1 MPLGSL
7 LVDSFA
13 LALQVPI
20 GDIDVPGIG
29 RNTVIAVLVQSH
41 ILFAAFIIG
50 AVLIAAT
57 SEYLGM
63 VTKEPKYERFARNL
77 ARFVVLLFA
86 SGAALAITFV
96 LALITLFPVF
106 FSYLQNIFFWVFF
119 VEAFMFLGQII
130 IVYAWYNVWDKLAY
144 RKIIHVVFG
153 FVAGFFGLMAMTMI
167 DAVASYMLT
176 PAEAP
181 VTDVA
186 RSFLNQTMVPLN
198 MHRFVGNFSYAGFLI
213 AGWGAW
219 RYLRSTR
226 EDDREYYD
234 WMGHWGLIWGFGF
247 LILQP
252 VIGYG
257 YLKMIRESSPEAFN
271 TIMLGDKS
279 WLFLLLMFWIAVMTI
294 ASTAYFVHKLRFA
307 LRPMDRLRKLAVG
320 ALGFTALFSLL
331 NVIPANASLI
341 PQIGL
346 VFGQGEDTLIPL
358 GGMYP
363 WKYIGLIGLMVVG
376 FFVIGLYLKATAS
389 GFHWG
394 RASRW
399 SQMALLAS
407 AVTVVLTM
415 ITMGYTRETARRVDN
430 DPGFLIYNCITLEQ
444 EVVNENC
451 PAVQDGVNTISG
463 EPVPEGEE

>member
-1 MPLGSL
+1 M
-7 LVDSFA
+7 
-13 LALQVPI
+13 PI
-20 GDIDVPGIG
+20 GNLDIPVIG
-29 RNTVIAVLVQSH
+29 KNVVIAVLVQSH
-41 ILFAAFIIG
+41 ILFATFIIG

-57 SEYLGM
+57 SEYLGV
-63 VTKEPKYERFARNL
+63 VTKQPRYERFARNL

-106 FSYLQNIFFWVFF
+106 FSYLQNIFFWVFL

-144 RKIIHVVFG
+144 RKILHVTFG
-153 FVAGFFGLMAMTMI
+153 MIAGFFGLMAMNMI

-181 VTDVA
+181 VTEVA
-186 RSFLNQTMVPLN
+186 RTFLNQTMVPLN

-226 EDDREYYD
+226 EEDREYYD
-234 WMGHWGLIWGFGF
+234 WMGHWGLLWGFGF

-257 YLKMIRESSPEAFN
+257 YLKGIRESSPEAFQ
-271 TIMLGDKS
+271 TIMLGSKS
-279 WLFLLLMFWIAVMTI
+279 WVFLSLMTEVAFMSILA
-294 ASTAYFVHKLRFA
+294 TAYFVHKLRFA
-307 LRPMDRLRKLAVG
+307 VKPMPAVHKMTVG
-320 ALGFTALFSLL
+320 ALGFTALFTIL
-331 NVIPANASLI
+331 NIIPADANLI

-346 VFGQGEDTLIPL
+346 TFLGGEATKIPL
-358 GGMYP
+358 GSMYP
-363 WKYIGLIGLMVVG
+363 WKYIGLIGLMLVG
-376 FFVIGLYLKATAS
+376 FFTLALYLKATAR

-399 SQMALLAS
+399 SQFALLGC
-407 AVTVVLTM
+407 AVAVVLTM

-430 DPGFLIYNCITLEQ
+430 DPAYLIYNCVTLEQ
-444 EVVNENC
+444 ELT
-451 PAVQDGVNTISG
+451 PAETCAAGDSLGG
-463 EPVPEGEE
+463 R

>member
-1 MPLGSL
+1 M
-7 LVDSFA
+7 
-13 LALQVPI
+13 PI
-20 GDIDVPGIG
+20 GDLDVPIIG
-29 RNTVIAVLVQSH
+29 KNVVIAVLVQSH

-57 SEYLGM
+57 SEYLGL
-63 VTKEPKYERFARNL
+63 VTKQPRYERFARNL

-106 FSYLQNIFFWVFF
+106 FSYLQNIFFWVFL

-144 RKIIHVVFG
+144 RKVVHVTFG
-153 FVAGFFGLMAMTMI
+153 MIAGFFGLMAMTMI

-181 VTDVA
+181 ATDVA
-186 RSFLNQTMVPLN
+186 RTFLNQTMVPLN

-226 EDDREYYD
+226 EEDREYYD

-257 YLKMIRESSPEAFN
+257 YLKGIRESSPEAFD
-271 TIMLGDKS
+271 TIMLGDKA
-279 WLFLLLMFWIAVMTI
+279 WVFLLLVTEIAFMSI
-294 ASTAYFVHKLRFA
+294 AATAYFVHKLRFA
-307 LRPMDRLRKLAVG
+307 QKPMPMLRKLAVG
-320 ALGFTALFSLL
+320 ALGFTALFTIL
-331 NVIPANASLI
+331 NIIPADASII
-341 PQIGL
+341 PGVIDFAG
-346 VFGQGEDTLIPL
+346 GEETKIPL
-358 GGMYP
+358 GQMYP
-363 WKYIGLIGLMVVG
+363 WKYIGLIGLMLVG
-376 FFVIGLYLKATAS
+376 FFVVALYLRAAAN

-399 SQMALLAS
+399 SQYALIGCALAV
-407 AVTVVLTM
+407 VTTM
-415 ITMGYTRETARRVDN
+415 MTMGYTRETARRVDN
-430 DPGFLIYNCITLEQ
+430 APGYLIYNCITLEQ
-444 EVVNENC
+444 ELTPAEQC
-451 PAVQDGVNTISG
+451 PAGDTIG
-463 EPVPEGEE
+463 DAP

>member
-1 MPLGSL
+1 
-7 LVDSFA
+7 
-13 LALQVPI
+13 VPI
-20 GDIDVPGIG
+20 GNLDVPIIG
-29 RNTVIAVLVQSH
+29 KNVVIAVLVQTH

-63 VTKEPKYERFARNL
+63 VTKQNNYERFARNL

-96 LALITLFPVF
+96 LALVTLFPVF
-106 FSYLQNIFFWVFF
+106 FSILQNIFFWVFL

-144 RKIIHVVFG
+144 RKSLHVVFG

-167 DAVASYMLT
+167 DAVASFMLT
-176 PAEAP
+176 PAE
-181 VTDVA
+181 VTSEASLVA

-213 AGWGAW
+213 AGWAGW
-219 RYLRSTR
+219 RYLRTTR

-234 WMGHWGLIWGFGF
+234 WMGHFGLLWGFGF
-247 LILQP
+247 LIMQP

-257 YLKMIRESSPEAFN
+257 YLKGIRESSPDSFN

-279 WLFLLLMFWIAVMTI
+279 WVFNLLVIWIAVMSI

-307 LRPMDRLRKLAVG
+307 VKPMETLRKLSVG
-320 ALGFTALFSLL
+320 ALGFTALFTVL
-331 NVIPANASLI
+331 NIIPADADLI

-346 VFGQGEDTLIPL
+346 VFGQGEGTQIPL
-358 GGMYP
+358 GSMYP
-363 WKYIGLIGLMVVG
+363 WKYIGLIGLILVG
-376 FFVIGLYLKATAS
+376 FFVVALYLRASAT

-399 SQMALLAS
+399 SQYALMACSVA
-407 AVTVVLTM
+407 VVLTM
-415 ITMGYTRETARRVDN
+415 VTMGYTRETARRVDN
-430 DPGFLIYNCITLEQ
+430 NPGYLIHWCVKLDQQIVSEKCPTKPITE
-444 EVVNENC
+444 
-451 PAVQDGVNTISG
+451 GVG
-463 EPVPEGEE
+463 E

>member
-1 MPLGSL
+1 M
-7 LVDSFA
+7 
-13 LALQVPI
+13 PI
-20 GDIDVPGIG
+20 GNLDVPVIDK
-29 RNTVIAVLVQSH
+29 NTVIAVLVQTH
-41 ILFAAFIIG
+41 ILFATFIIG

-57 SEYLGM
+57 SEYLGV
-63 VTKEPKYERFARNL
+63 VTKQPQYERFARNL

-96 LALITLFPVF
+96 LSLITLFPIF
-106 FSYLQNIFFWVFF
+106 FSYLQNVFFWVFL

-144 RKIIHVVFG
+144 RKMVHVTFG
-153 FVAGFFGLMAMTMI
+153 LIAGFFGLMAMTMI

-181 VTDVA
+181 VNETA
-186 RSFLNQTMVPLN
+186 LTFLNPTSVPLN
-198 MHRFVGNFSYAGFLI
+198 MHRFVGNFSYVGFLV
-213 AGWGAW
+213 AGWAGW

-257 YLKMIRESSPEAFN
+257 YLKSIRESSPDAFN
-271 TIMLGDKS
+271 TIMLGEKS
-279 WLFLLLMFWIAVMTI
+279 WLFLLLVTWIAVMSI

-307 LRPMDRLRKLAVG
+307 VKPMPTLRKMAVG
-320 ALGFTALFSLL
+320 ALGFTALFVTLHI
-331 NVIPANASLI
+331 IPADASLV

-346 VFGQGEDTLIPL
+346 VFLDGESTKLPL
-358 GGMYP
+358 GSMYP
-363 WKYIGLIGLMVVG
+363 WKYIGLIGLMIVG
-376 FFVIGLYLKATAS
+376 FFITALYLRATAT
-389 GFHWG
+389 GFYWG

-399 SQMALLAS
+399 SQYALIAC

-415 ITMGYTRETARRVDN
+415 MTMGYTRETARRVDN
-430 DPGFLIYNCITLEQ
+430 DPGYLIYNCITLEQ
-444 EVVNENC
+444 EITPTPC
-451 PAVQDGVNTISG
+451 PAGDSIVGG
-463 EPVPEGEE
+463 K

>member
-1 MPLGSL
+1 
-7 LVDSFA
+7 
-13 LALQVPI
+13 VPI
-20 GDIDVPGIG
+20 GDLQVPVIG
-29 RNTVIAVLVQSH
+29 KNVVIATLVQTH

-63 VTKEPKYERFARNL
+63 VTKQPNYERFARNL

-96 LALITLFPVF
+96 LALVTLFPVF
-106 FSYLQNIFFWVFF
+106 FSVLQNIFFWVFL

-144 RKIIHVVFG
+144 RKSLHVVFG
-153 FVAGFFGLMAMTMI
+153 FIAGFFGLMAMTMI
-167 DAVASYMLT
+167 DAVAPFMLT
-176 PAEAP
+176 PAE
-181 VTDVA
+181 VTSEANLVA

-213 AGWGAW
+213 AGWAGW
-219 RYLRSTR
+219 GYLRTTR

-252 VIGYG
+252 VMGYG
-257 YLKMIRESSPEAFN
+257 YLKSIRESAPEAFD
-271 TIMLGDKS
+271 TIMLGDKA
-279 WLFLLLMFWIAVMTI
+279 WLFLLLMIWVAVMTI

-307 LRPMDRLRKLAVG
+307 LKPTPTLHKLTVG
-320 ALGFTALFSLL
+320 ALGFMALFAAL
-331 NVIPANASLI
+331 NIVPADANLI

-346 VFGQGEDTLIPL
+346 TFLGGEETKIPL
-358 GGMYP
+358 GSMYP
-363 WKYIGLIGLMVVG
+363 WKYIGLIGLMLVG
-376 FFVIGLYLKATAS
+376 FFIAALYLRATAT

-399 SQMALLAS
+399 SQFALIVC

-415 ITMGYTRETARRVDN
+415 VTMGYTRETARRVDN
-430 DPGFLIYNCITLEQ
+430 DPGYLIYNCITLEQ
-444 EVVNENC
+444 ELTPPETC
-451 PAVQDGVNTISG
+451 PAGDSLGAR
-463 EPVPEGEE
+463 

>member
-1 MPLGSL
+1 MPIG
-7 LVDSFA
+7 D
-13 LALQVPI
+13 LQVPI
-20 GDIDVPGIG
+20 IG
-29 RNTVIAVLVQSH
+29 KNVVIATLVQTH
-41 ILFAAFIIG
+41 ILFATFIIG

-57 SEYLGM
+57 AEYLGM
-63 VTKEPKYERFARNL
+63 VTKQPRYERFARNL

-86 SGAALAITFV
+86 SGAVLAITFV

-106 FSYLQNIFFWVFF
+106 FSYLQNIFFWVFL

-144 RKIIHVVFG
+144 RKTLHVVFG
-153 FVAGFFGLMAMTMI
+153 FIAGFMGLMAMTMI

-181 VTDVA
+181 VNDVA
-186 RSFLNQTMVPLN
+186 RTFLNQTNVPLN
-198 MHRFVGNFSYAGFLI
+198 MHRFIGNFSYAGFLI

-234 WMGHWGLIWGFGF
+234 WMGHFGLIWGFGF

-257 YLKMIRESSPEAFN
+257 YLKGIRESSPGAFDR
-271 TIMLGDKS
+271 IMLGEQA
-279 WLFLLLMFWIAVMTI
+279 WVFNALVIWIAVMSI

-307 LRPMDRLRKLAVG
+307 VKPMPFLHKLAVG
-320 ALGFTALFSLL
+320 ALGFTALFTLL
-331 NVIPANASLI
+331 NIIPSDTSFI
-341 PQIGL
+341 PEIGL
-346 VFGQGEDTLIPL
+346 VFAGGEDTAIPL
-358 GGMYP
+358 GAMYP
-363 WKYIGLIGLMVVG
+363 WKYIGLIGLMLVG
-376 FFVIGLYLKATAS
+376 FLVVALYLKAAAE

-399 SQMALLAS
+399 SQYALMAC
-407 AVTVVLTM
+407 AVTVIFAMV
-415 ITMGYTRETARRVDN
+415 TMGYTRESARRVQEGPAVAGSSDN
-430 DPGFLIYNCITLEQ
+430 PGYLIYDCITLDQ
-444 EVVNENC
+444 ELVTKKENGEYIC
-451 PAVQDGVNTISG
+451 PAG
-463 EPVPEGEE
+463 ESLVGGEGGE

>member
-1 MPLGSL
+1 M
-7 LVDSFA
+7 
-13 LALQVPI
+13 PI
-20 GDIDVPGIG
+20 GNLDVPVIG
-29 RNTVIAVLVQSH
+29 KNVVIAALVQSH
-41 ILFAAFIIG
+41 ILFATFIIG

-63 VTKEPKYERFARNL
+63 VTKQPRYERFARNL

-106 FSYLQNIFFWVFF
+106 FSYLQNIFFWVFL

-144 RKIIHVVFG
+144 RKTIHVTFG
-153 FVAGFFGLMAMTMI
+153 MIAGFFGLMAMTMI

-176 PAEAP
+176 PAEHPA
-181 VTDVA
+181 TDVA
-186 RSFLNQTMVPLN
+186 RTFLNQTMIPLN
-198 MHRFVGNFSYAGFLI
+198 IHRFVGNFSYAGFLI

-252 VIGYG
+252 VMGYG
-257 YLKMIRESSPEAFN
+257 YLKSIRESAPEAFE
-271 TIMLGDKS
+271 TIMLGSKA
-279 WLFLLLMFWIAVMTI
+279 WLFLLLMTWIAIMTL

-307 LRPMDRLRKLAVG
+307 VKPTPTLHKLAVG
-320 ALGFTALFSLL
+320 ALGFVALFAVL
-331 NVIPANASLI
+331 NIVPADANLI

-346 VFGQGEDTLIPL
+346 TFLGGEETKIPL
-358 GGMYP
+358 GSMYP
-363 WKYIGLIGLMVVG
+363 YKYIGLIGLMLVG
-376 FFVIGLYLKATAS
+376 FFIAALYLRATAT
-389 GFHWG
+389 GFQWG

-399 SQMALLAS
+399 SQFALIVC

-415 ITMGYTRETARRVDN
+415 VTMGYTRETARRVDN
-430 DPGFLIYNCITLEQ
+430 DPGYLIYNCITLEQ
-444 EVVNENC
+444 ELTPPETC
-451 PAVQDGVNTISG
+451 PAGNSIGAGQ
-463 EPVPEGEE
+463 

>member
-1 MPLGSL
+1 M
-7 LVDSFA
+7 
-13 LALQVPI
+13 PI
-20 GDIDVPGIG
+20 GDLDVPVIG
-29 RNTVIAVLVQSH
+29 KNVVIAVLVQSH

-57 SEYLGM
+57 SEYLGV
-63 VTKEPKYERFARNL
+63 VTKQPRYERFARNL

-106 FSYLQNIFFWVFF
+106 FSYLQNIFFWVFL

-144 RKIIHVVFG
+144 RKILHVTFG
-153 FVAGFFGLMAMTMI
+153 MIAGFFGLMAMTMI

-181 VTDVA
+181 ATDVA
-186 RSFLNQTMVPLN
+186 RTFLNQTMIPLN

-226 EDDREYYD
+226 EEDREYYD
-234 WMGHWGLIWGFGF
+234 WMGHFGLLWGFGF

-257 YLKMIRESSPEAFN
+257 YLKGIRESAPEAFD
-271 TIMLGDKS
+271 TIMLGDKA
-279 WLFLLLMFWIAVMTI
+279 WLFLLLMIWVAIMTM
-294 ASTAYFVHKLRFA
+294 ASTAYFVHKLKFA
-307 LRPMDRLRKLAVG
+307 AKPMPVLRKMAVG
-320 ALGFTALFSLL
+320 ALGFTALFAVL
-331 NVIPANASLI
+331 NIIPSDANI
-341 PQIGL
+341 VPQIGL
-346 VFGQGEDTLIPL
+346 GFANGEDTEIPL

-363 WKYIGLIGLMVVG
+363 WKYIGLIGLMLVG
-376 FFVIGLYLKATAS
+376 FFVASLYLRATAS
-389 GFHWG
+389 GFEWG

-399 SQMALLAS
+399 SQYALMACAM
-407 AVTVVLTM
+407 TVILTM
-415 ITMGYTRETARRVDN
+415 ITMGYTRETARRTDN
-430 DPGFLIYNCITLEQ
+430 DPAYLIYNCVTLEQ
-444 EVVNENC
+444 TLTPPETC
-451 PAVQDGVNTISG
+451 PAGDTIARGSG
-463 EPVPEGEE
+463 G

>member
-1 MPLGSL
+1 
-7 LVDSFA
+7 
-13 LALQVPI
+13 VPI
-20 GDIDVPGIG
+20 GNLDVPIIG
-29 RNTVIAVLVQSH
+29 KNVVIAVLVQTH

-63 VTKEPKYERFARNL
+63 VTKQNNYERFARNL

-96 LALITLFPVF
+96 LALVTLFPVF
-106 FSYLQNIFFWVFF
+106 FSILQNIFFWVFL

-144 RKIIHVVFG
+144 RKSLHVVFG
-153 FVAGFFGLMAMTMI
+153 FIAGFFGLMAMTMI
-167 DAVASYMLT
+167 DAVASFMLT
-176 PAEAP
+176 PAE
-181 VTDVA
+181 VTSEASLVA

-213 AGWGAW
+213 AGWAGF
-219 RYLRSTR
+219 RYLRTTR

-234 WMGHWGLIWGFGF
+234 WMGHFGLLWGFGF
-247 LILQP
+247 LIMQP

-257 YLKMIRESSPEAFN
+257 YLKGIRESSPDSFN

-279 WLFLLLMFWIAVMTI
+279 WVFNLLVIWIAVMSI

-307 LRPMDRLRKLAVG
+307 VKPMETLRKLSVG
-320 ALGFTALFSLL
+320 ALGFTALFTVL
-331 NVIPANASLI
+331 NIIPADADLI

-346 VFGQGEDTLIPL
+346 VFGQGEGTQIPL
-358 GGMYP
+358 GSMYP
-363 WKYIGLIGLMVVG
+363 WKYIGLIGLILVG
-376 FFVIGLYLKATAS
+376 FFVVALYLRASAT

-399 SQMALLAS
+399 SQYALIACS
-407 AVTVVLTM
+407 VAVVLTM
-415 ITMGYTRETARRVDN
+415 VTMGYTRETARRVDN
-430 DPGFLIYNCITLEQ
+430 NPGYLIHWCVKLDQQIVSEKCPTKPITE
-444 EVVNENC
+444 
-451 PAVQDGVNTISG
+451 GVG
-463 EPVPEGEE
+463 E

>member
-1 MPLGSL
+1 M
-7 LVDSFA
+7 
-13 LALQVPI
+13 PI
-20 GDIDVPGIG
+20 GNLDVPVIG
-29 RNTVIAVLVQSH
+29 KNVVIAVLVQTH

-50 AVLIAAT
+50 AVIIAAT

-63 VTKEPKYERFARNL
+63 VTKQNNYERFARNL

-96 LALITLFPVF
+96 LALVTLFPVF
-106 FSYLQNIFFWVFF
+106 FSVLQNVFFWVFL

-144 RKIIHVVFG
+144 RKSLHVVFG

-167 DAVASYMLT
+167 DAVASFMLT
-176 PAEAP
+176 PAEVESQAEL
-181 VTDVA
+181 VA

-219 RYLRSTR
+219 RYLRTTR
-226 EDDREYYD
+226 ESEREYYD
-234 WMGHWGLIWGFGF
+234 WMGHFGLLWGFGF
-247 LILQP
+247 LIMQP

-257 YLKMIRESSPEAFN
+257 YLKGIRESAPEGFN

-279 WLFLLLMFWIAVMTI
+279 WVFNLLAIWIAILSI
-294 ASTAYFVHKLRFA
+294 ASTAYFVHKLRFTVK
-307 LRPMDRLRKLAVG
+307 PMETVRKLCVG
-320 ALGFTALFSLL
+320 ALGFTALFTVL
-331 NVIPANASLI
+331 NIIPNDLNLV

-346 VFGQGEDTLIPL
+346 VLLGGEGTEVPL
-358 GGMYP
+358 GSMYP
-363 WKYIGLIGLMVVG
+363 WKYIGLIGLMIVG
-376 FFVIGLYLKATAS
+376 FFVVALYLRATAT
-389 GFHWG
+389 GFYWG

-399 SQMALLAS
+399 SQYALMAC

-415 ITMGYTRETARRVDN
+415 VTMGYTRETARRVDN
-430 DPGFLIYNCITLEQ
+430 DPGFLIYECVTLDQ
-444 EVVNENC
+444 KIVGENC
-451 PAVQDGVNTISG
+451 PAHPIGDAGG
-463 EPVPEGEE
+463 GGHE